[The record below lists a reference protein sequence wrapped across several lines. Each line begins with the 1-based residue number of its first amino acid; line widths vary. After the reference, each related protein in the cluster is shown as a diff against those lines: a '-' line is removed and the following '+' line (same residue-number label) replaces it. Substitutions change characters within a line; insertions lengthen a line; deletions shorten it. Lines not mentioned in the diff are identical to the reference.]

1 MNEELDF
8 TEKAIINHQPCP
20 KKHGRYIN
28 PYITNTRRRWIDYLI
43 WQSGKYDH
51 ENMRPMPPKDFLYP
65 NPEAIVEL
73 KQPIVSW
80 INHSSFHIDYQGIN
94 FYTDPIFSKRCS
106 PFGFLGPKRRHQ
118 NPLSLKDLKE
128 VDFVLISHNHYDH
141 LDKSTVIEILKN
153 NPNVTFIV
161 PQGLK
166 PWFFNLGCMHVI
178 ELSWWESQEVKIS
191 ESLKVRFISVPSQ
204 HFSGRGLF
212 DGNKTLWCGFV
223 VQFYED
229 LELKKQFYFVGDTG
243 YNKHD
248 FKAIGE
254 TFGGVDLCLIPIG
267 TYIPYTFMSPVHIC
281 PVKSVAIHQEVKS
294 KLSIG
299 MHWKTFKL
307 SDEGQMQPP
316 YDLFLAMKEANL
328 DPETFRVLLPGQR
341 INW

>member
-1 MNEELDF
+1 MNEELEF
-8 TEKAIINHQPCP
+8 VEKAIISHQPCP

-28 PYITNTRRRWIDYLI
+28 PHIDNIRRRWVDYLI

-65 NPEAIVEL
+65 NPAIIFDEQ
-73 KQPIVSW
+73 QPAVSW
-80 INHSSFHIDYQGIN
+80 LNHSSFHLQYQGIN
-94 FYTDPIFSKRCS
+94 FYTDPIFSQRCS
-106 PFGFLGPKRRHQ
+106 PFRFFGPKRRHQ
-118 NPLSLKDLKE
+118 PPLPLKDLKE

-141 LDKSTVIEILKN
+141 LDKPTVLEILKN
-153 NPNVTFIV
+153 NPHVTFVV

-166 PWFFNLGCMHVI
+166 QWFFNLGCMHVI
-178 ELSWWESQEVKIS
+178 ELAWWESQEIKIS
-191 ESLKVRFISVPSQ
+191 DVLKVRFISVPSQ

-229 LELKKQFYFVGDTG
+229 LELRKQFYFVGDTG
-243 YNKHD
+243 YNEQD
-248 FKAIGE
+248 FKVIGE
-254 TFGGVDLCLIPIG
+254 TFGGFDLSLIPIG

-307 SDEGQMQPP
+307 SDERQMQPP

-328 DPETFRVLLPGQR
+328 DPETFRVLHPGQR